1 MSVQHFPNYRF
12 DPTCSQHGLNMAQ
25 QTFNLAQLGP
35 TCPNFDPTWVQHAA
49 TWPQVRP
56 VWEQLRPK
64 LSPNMGTWPAPSC
77 ETAVSCPML
86 ELTWTYMCIA
96 WLQLG
101 ANWLQLGP
109 IGPTFWGQLASPGQF
124 CRLNSENM
132 RFSPLFPTMYVFPT
146 CQAVVSTQDQV
157 AHVKPNLCPSV
168 PKLPHVGPK
177 LG

>member
-1 MSVQHFPNYRF
+1 MHFVWLWLFRPHRRCRGMATFEIDPTPKKKLSLWQFGYFACRYSIFQIHRF

-25 QTFNLAQLGP
+25 QTFNLAQLGS
-35 TCPNFDPTWVQHAA
+35 TCPNFDLTWVQHAA

-101 ANWLQLGP
+101 VNWLQLGP
-109 IGPTFWGQLASPGQF
+109 IGPTF
-124 CRLNSENM
+124 
-132 RFSPLFPTMYVFPT
+132 
-146 CQAVVSTQDQV
+146 
-157 AHVKPNLCPSV
+157 
-168 PKLPHVGPK
+168 
-177 LG
+177 